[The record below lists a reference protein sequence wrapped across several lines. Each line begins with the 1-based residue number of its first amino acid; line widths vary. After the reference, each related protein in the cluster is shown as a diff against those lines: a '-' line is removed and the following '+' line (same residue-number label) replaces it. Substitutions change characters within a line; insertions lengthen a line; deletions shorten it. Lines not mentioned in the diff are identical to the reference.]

1 MNGQQNT
8 IIGKVYCTCGNEDP
22 KGFIMIRVIDIYE
35 NDDKKF
41 VKLADDK
48 KFVKLAEID
57 QNNGFRINDDKIIDM
72 EYKEFEKSVMEKKLV
87 YIWFFTYLC

>member
-8 IIGKVYCTCGNEDP
+8 IIGKVYCTCSSEDDP
-22 KGFIMIRVIDIYE
+22 KGFIMIQVIDMYE
-35 NDDKKF
+35 DDG
-41 VKLADDK
+41 K

-57 QNNGFRINDDKIIDM
+57 QNNGFCINDDKIIDM
-72 EYKEFEKSVMEKKLV
+72 EYEEFEKSVMEKKLV

>member
-8 IIGKVYCTCGNEDP
+8 IIGKVYCTCSSEDS
-22 KGFIMIRVIDIYE
+22 KGFIMIQVIDMYE
-35 NDDKKF
+35 DDG
-41 VKLADDK
+41 K

-57 QNNGFRINDDKIIDM
+57 RNKGYSIKYDKIINM
-72 EYKEFEKSVMEKKLV
+72 EYEKFEKSVMEKKLV